1 MTDETASR
9 TKKRV
14 AVLFGGQSDEHDV
27 SLRSAQTII
36 NALDPAKYDVIS
48 LGITREGRWLAGDDP
63 MQALTAASPMFQLK
77 HGGGGMEN
85 GGAAS
90 APISSPPSSALA
102 AHGGA
107 SLPAEFAGSVDI
119 VFPAIHGPMG
129 EDGTVQGFLELTGV
143 PYIGSGVLGSAA
155 AMDKAFTKHLLTQA
169 GLPQLPWVQV
179 LRRDWELDPEAIEA
193 MVEEKLGFPSF
204 VKPANMGSSVGVSK
218 ARNAEELHAGLRTA
232 ALYDRK
238 IVVEQG
244 LNAREIELAVLGNDD
259 PIVSVAGEV
268 VPAGEFYDY
277 NAKYI
282 DDDAQLLIP
291 AEIAPDLLLQM
302 QQMAI
307 DAFHALDLAGMA
319 RVDFFVERETDRIF
333 VNEVNTIPGFTSISM
348 YPMLWQASGVP
359 LGSLVERLIEL
370 GLERSAENHR

>member
-1 MTDETASR
+1 MSDEMSSR
-9 TKKRV
+9 MKKRV

-36 NALDPAKYDVIS
+36 DALDPTKYEVIQI
-48 LGITREGRWLAGDDP
+48 GITREGRWLAGDDP

-77 HGGGGMEN
+77 RGVGGKENNSDSASTATAVAVMGGT
-85 GGAAS
+85 
-90 APISSPPSSALA
+90 
-102 AHGGA
+102 
-107 SLPAEFAGSVDI
+107 SLPSEFAGSVDI

-143 PYIGSGVLGSAA
+143 PYAGSGVLGSAV
-155 AMDKAFTKHLLTQA
+155 AMDKAITKHLLTQA
-169 GLPQLPWVQV
+169 GLPQLPWMQV
-179 LRRDWELDPEAIEA
+179 LRRDWERDPDGVEAVI
-193 MVEEKLGFPSF
+193 VGKLGFPSF
-204 VKPANMGSSVGVSK
+204 VKPANMGSSVGVGK
-218 ARNAEELHAGLRTA
+218 AHNAEDLHVALHTA

-238 IVVEQG
+238 VVIEQG
-244 LNAREIELAVLGNDD
+244 VEAREIELAVLGNDD
-259 PIVSVAGEV
+259 PVVSVAGEV

-291 AEIAPDLLLQM
+291 AEIDPDLLRVM

-319 RVDFFVERETDRIF
+319 RVDFFVERETDRVY

-348 YPMLWQASGVP
+348 YPMLWQASGIP
-359 LGSLVERLIEL
+359 LESLVERLIEL
-370 GLERSAENHR
+370 GLERSAEKHR

>member
-1 MTDETASR
+1 MTDEKFNRS
-9 TKKRV
+9 KKRV

-36 NALDPAKYDVIS
+36 QALDPARYDVVPI
-48 LGITREGRWLAGDDP
+48 GITREGRWLAGGDP
-63 MQALTAASPMFQLK
+63 MQALTAASPMFHLASK
-77 HGGGGMEN
+77 N
-85 GGAAS
+85 GETNNGS
-90 APISSPPSSALA
+90 ATTATTTA
-102 AHGGA
+102 VTVVEGT
-107 SLPAEFAGSVDI
+107 SLPLEFSESVDI
-119 VFPAIHGPMG
+119 VFPALHGPMG

-155 AMDKAFTKHLLTQA
+155 AMDKAITKHLLAQA

-179 LRRDWELDPEAIEA
+179 LRRDWERDPAAIEGVIA
-193 MVEEKLGFPSF
+193 ERLGYPSF

-218 ARNAEELHAGLRTA
+218 ANNAEDLHEALRTA
-232 ALYDRK
+232 AHYDRK

-244 LNAREIELAVLGNDD
+244 VNAREIELAVLGNDD

-282 DDDAQLLIP
+282 DDDAQLLVP
-291 AEIAPDLLLQM
+291 ADVDPELLVYM

-307 DAFHALDLAGMA
+307 DAFRALDLAGLA
-319 RVDFFVERETDRIF
+319 RVDFFIERDTDRIF
-333 VNEVNTIPGFTSISM
+333 VNEVNTLPGFTSISM
-348 YPMLWQASGVP
+348 YPMLWEASGVP
-359 LGSLVERLIEL
+359 LEELVERLIQL
-370 GLERSAENHR
+370 GLERKADNHR

>member
-36 NALDPAKYDVIS
+36 NALDPAKYDVIP

-63 MQALTAASPMFQLK
+63 MRALTAVSPMFQLN
-77 HGGGGMEN
+77 HGGDGMEN

-102 AHGGA
+102 AHGGT
-107 SLPAEFAGSVDI
+107 SLPTEFAGSVDI

-333 VNEVNTIPGFTSISM
+333 VNEINTIPGFTSISM

>member
-36 NALDPAKYDVIS
+36 DALDPAKYDVIP

-90 APISSPPSSALA
+90 ALISSPPSSALA
-102 AHGGA
+102 THGGT
-107 SLPAEFAGSVDI
+107 SLPTEFAGSVDI

>member
-1 MTDETASR
+1 MTDEKKANAR
-9 TKKRV
+9 TRV

-36 NALDPAKYDVIS
+36 QALDPAHYEVVPV
-48 LGITREGRWLAGDDP
+48 GITREGRWLAGGDP
-63 MQALTAASPMFQLK
+63 MRELTAVSPMFHLSAS
-77 HGGGGMEN
+77 N
-85 GGAAS
+85 GH
-90 APISSPPSSALA
+90 APAEPAVASSAVA
-102 AHGGA
+102 VAGGT
-107 SLPAEFAGSVDI
+107 SLPAEFSESVDI
-119 VFPAIHGPMG
+119 VFPALHGPMG

-155 AMDKAFTKHLLTQA
+155 AMDKAITKHLLTQA

-179 LRRDWELDPEAIEA
+179 LRRDWERDPDAIEA
-193 MVEEKLGFPSF
+193 VIVERLGFPCF

-218 ARNAEELHAGLRTA
+218 ATNAGELHGALRTA

-244 LNAREIELAVLGNDD
+244 VNGREIELAVLGNDD

-268 VPAGEFYDY
+268 IPKGDFYDY

-282 DDDAQLLIP
+282 DDDAQLIVP
-291 AEIAPDLLLQM
+291 AQIGPDTLNMM

-307 DAFHALDLAGMA
+307 DAFHALDLAGLA
-319 RVDFFVERETDRIF
+319 RVDFFIERDTDRIF
-333 VNEVNTIPGFTSISM
+333 VNEVNTLPGFTSISM
-348 YPMLWQASGVP
+348 YPMLWEASGVP
-359 LGSLVERLIEL
+359 LEELVARLVQL
-370 GLERSAENHR
+370 GLERSADTHR